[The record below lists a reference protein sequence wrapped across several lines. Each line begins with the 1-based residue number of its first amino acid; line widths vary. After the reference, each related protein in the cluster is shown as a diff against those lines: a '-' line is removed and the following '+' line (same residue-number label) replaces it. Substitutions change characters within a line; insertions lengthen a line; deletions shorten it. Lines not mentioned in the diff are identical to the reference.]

1 MEQNRNFKYI
11 EQFLDALAAVD
22 SYEAKGTATYALCY
36 YAITGELPEE
46 ATDADKMYV
55 GANIKMI
62 EGQEKWRNEKAEGG
76 KSSGGK
82 KQQISDEELIIV
94 IKELYE
100 QLGRIPREAEILRYT
115 HTSATIRKRK
125 PWMERN
131 KICGENVYG
140 TNFVEENKNC
150 VETKN
155 VENNKNETKMKIFQ
169 F

>member
-1 MEQNRNFKYI
+1 MEENRNFRYV

-82 KQQISDEELIIV
+82 KQQIS
-94 IKELYE
+94 
-100 QLGRIPREAEILRYT
+100 A
-115 HTSATIRKRK
+115 SARPATQKAT
-125 PWMERN
+125 PN
-131 KICGENVYG
+131 AQ
-140 TNFVEENKNC
+140 
-150 VETKN
+150 TK
-155 VENNKNETKMKIFQ
+155 TWI
-169 F
+169 